1 MKTYNKILT
10 IAVLF
15 SSMISCTSVLDKEKL
30 DSINPGDV
38 WNNEKMID
46 AVMNDIHGSL
56 MPGWAYDGH
65 LSDEAP
71 DHRAGMNTFLRG
83 KMWKRLPLKT
93 KKQLG
98 EGKPYSGELGA
109 TSAW

>member
-83 KMWKRLPLKT
+83 TATIDDWDNW
-93 KKQLG
+93 
-98 EGKPYSGELGA
+98 PYSHIEKINLF
-109 TSAW
+109 